1 MVVMTLELAPPRLR
15 GWLTRWL
22 TEVAPGV
29 YVGDVNALVRDLLWD
44 AVVDAS
50 AETGRAIQV
59 YSTNNEQGYAI
70 PLAAR
75 ADRQR
80 LAHRQEFRISLDV
93 RHQREHLRRRMGD
106 GSGGFET
113 WHRRRATR

>member
-70 PLAAR
+70 
-75 ADRQR
+75 
-80 LAHRQEFRISLDV
+80 
-93 RHQREHLRRRMGD
+93 RMHGD
-106 GSGGFET
+106 GKRKVVELDGLQLIANRHAAWFDWLEDQDY
-113 WHRRRATR
+113 A